1 VISVEISYWE
11 TTSRQHNE
19 RTAMNETVYVIV
31 GGLVAGVSAGGND
44 NLWFSGV
51 GGVHGGPCSGE
62 AA

>member
-1 VISVEISYWE
+1 
-11 TTSRQHNE
+11 
-19 RTAMNETVYVIV
+19 MNETVYVIV